1 MMIEMSRVLVVALLL
16 SSLVIPMA
24 SAHGAN
30 DFSIIMR
37 GSSIQPGVAEVMQ
50 NDSITFYNVADTNRT
65 IRVDL
70 DGDGEYDQRC
80 ETEPYNSSSIKD
92 ECSFI
97 IDASKWSAGVYFLDV
112 FSNGTLWKTLNL
124 TVVNDVHEEAGP
136 PEGYSFNTEN
146 ESPDN
151 GDEERRV
158 SSVGLGNI
166 AIVIFLSSG
175 ALWLARRH

>member
-1 MMIEMSRVLVVALLL
+1 MMIEMVRVLVVALLL
-16 SSLVIPMA
+16 SSLVMPMA

-50 NDSITFYNVADTNRT
+50 NDSVTFYNVADANRT

-80 ETEPYNSSSIKD
+80 ETEPWNSSSVRD

-97 IDASKWSAGVYFLDV
+97 LDWDRWPAGKYYLDV
-112 FSNGTLWKTLNL
+112 FENGTIWNTLNL
-124 TVVNDVHEEAGP
+124 TVIHDYHEEAGP
-136 PEGYSFNTEN
+136 PTGYSFNSEDSTN
-146 ESPDN
+146 EDSSGTNDGLLAISVMLILFFLVVVIRLKR
-151 GDEERRV
+151 GDE
-158 SSVGLGNI
+158 
-166 AIVIFLSSG
+166 
-175 ALWLARRH
+175 